1 MTKAELIAAIAE
13 QAGVTKAQAED
24 VLNAVTNA
32 VIPQALAAGESIQL
46 IGFGTFEVRERA
58 ARTGRNP
65 KTGETI
71 QIPASKTVGFKAG
84 KKLKDAVEA

>member
-1 MTKAELIAAIAE
+1 MTKAEMIAAIAE
-13 QAGVTKAQAED
+13 KAGVTKTQAED

-84 KKLKDAVEA
+84 KKLKDAVEG

>member
-1 MTKAELIAAIAE
+1 VTKAELIAAIAE